1 MISSLN
7 NKIRKKQLKI
17 AIIGLGYVG
26 LPIAEAFSKH
36 FKVIGY
42 DINKRRILELNNNI
56 DSNDIRKKIKKKF
69 SKNLIFTYKKN
80 LIKNCDI
87 FIITVPTPV
96 NKRNIPNL
104 KPLDDA
110 INDLI
115 TFDLKGK
122 FIVIESTV
130 YPTLCKK
137 YIKLIQYKKKLLVD
151 KDFYFGFS
159 PERINPGDN
168 FYTIKNIDKIV
179 SSSSNKSVNFLKKL
193 YSKIVNKIHVS
204 NSIEDAEMAKIIE
217 NTQRDINIAFINEIS
232 IICNKLNLNFKNVL
246 RLAST
251 KWNFLKFNPGLVGG
265 HCISV
270 DPYYLTHV
278 LKELN
283 YKPKVILSGREIN
296 ENYHKSIVSFFKKK
310 FKSKKINIL
319 VCGLTYK
326 EDCND
331 VRSSKAFNLST
342 ALQKKYSKIDLFDPN
357 IKKEKVYNQKI
368 IKRPKKNFYDL
379 VVICVRHKIFFKK
392 SKLLLKKFGKKNCK
406 YYDIKSGSFLN

>member
-7 NKIRKKQLKI
+7 NKIKKKQLKI

-36 FKVIGY
+36 FSVIGY
-42 DINKRRILELNNNI
+42 DIDKSRISDLKNNLDN
-56 DSNDIRKKIKKKF
+56 NEIRKKIKKKF
-69 SKNLIFTYKKN
+69 SKNLTFTNKKEV
-80 LIKNCDI
+80 IRNCDI

-96 NKRNIPNL
+96 SKKNIPDL
-104 KPLDDA
+104 KSLDKA

-115 TFDLKGK
+115 SFNLKGK
-122 FIVIESTV
+122 FIVVESTV
-130 YPTLCKK
+130 YPTLCAK
-137 YIKLIQYKKKLLVD
+137 YIKLIQSKKKLVID

-159 PERINPGDN
+159 PERINPSDN

-179 SSSSNKSVNFLKKL
+179 SSNSNQSVNFLKKL
-193 YSKIVNKIHVS
+193 YSKIVNKIHTS
-204 NSIEDAEMAKIIE
+204 YSIEDAEMAKIIE

-232 IICNKLNLNFKNVL
+232 IICSKLNLNFKNVL

-278 LKELN
+278 LKKAN
-283 YKPKVILSGREIN
+283 YKPKVILSGRSIN
-296 ENYHKSIVSFFKKK
+296 ENYHKNLISFFEKQ

-319 VCGLTYK
+319 ISGLTYK

-331 VRSSKAFNLST
+331 IRNSKAFNLSIE
-342 ALQKKYSKIDLFDPN
+342 LKKKYSKVDLYDPN
-357 IKKEKVYNQKI
+357 IKNNKVYNQKI
-368 IKRPKKNFYDL
+368 LKKPNKNFYDL
-379 VVICVRHKIFFKK
+379 VIICVRHKLFFKK
-392 SKLLLKKFGKKNCK
+392 SKLVLKKFGKKNCK
-406 YYDIKSGSFLN
+406 FYDIKLGGFLT